1 MPEKSPVPTVE
12 KVDTTYLEGLIG
24 YNARRAALV
33 IIDAFL
39 EQMAVYELRPV
50 DFSVLSLIHHNPGI
64 TSRQLCAT
72 LNIQPPNLVGMVKAL
87 ENRSLLTRQPHPN
100 DGRAVGLHLI
110 ASGQKLM
117 HDAERTA
124 QALEFDAAARLTA
137 AERKTLIR
145 LLQKIYL

>member
-1 MPEKSPVPTVE
+1 MREKTPVPAVE

-39 EQMAVYELRPV
+39 KQMAVYELRPV

-100 DGRAVGLHLI
+100 DGRAVGLHLTAI
-110 ASGQKLM
+110 GQKLM

-124 QALEFDAAARLTA
+124 QALESDAAARLTA
-137 AERKTLIR
+137 TERKSLIR